1 MNEDSN
7 TNLCKKTLGKEI
19 MEKLELEK
27 GWKKK
32 VVTVQHGNQKSKT
45 KKELVMQKVKNKLK
59 KGEEVQEEATNEAEA
74 GLESK
79 ANDETKGGVKEK

>member
-32 VVTVQHGNQKSKT
+32 VVTVHHSNQKSKR
-45 KKELVMQKVKNKLK
+45 
-59 KGEEVQEEATNEAEA
+59 
-74 GLESK
+74 SW
-79 ANDETKGGVKEK
+79 

>member
-45 KKELVMQKVKNKLK
+45 QKELVM
-59 KGEEVQEEATNEAEA
+59 
-74 GLESK
+74 
-79 ANDETKGGVKEK
+79 